1 MALSMTFKK
10 EYTFDE
16 RFDEAQRVLSKYP
29 DRVPIICERINIASK
44 DTPNID
50 KKKYLVPRDLNM
62 GQFLYVIRKRIKLP
76 SEKALFLFVK
86 GRMISNAVSISDAY
100 ETNKDADGFMYIN
113 YSCENTFG

>member
-1 MALSMTFKK
+1 MALAIPFKK
-10 EYTFDE
+10 EYSFEE
-16 RFDEAQRVLSKYP
+16 RSDEAQRVLSKYP
-29 DRVPIICERINIASK
+29 DRVPIICERSNAASK
-44 DTPNID
+44 ETPSID

-86 GRMISNAVSISDAY
+86 GRMVSNATSISDAY
-100 ETNKDADGFMYIN
+100 ESNKDSDGFMYIH